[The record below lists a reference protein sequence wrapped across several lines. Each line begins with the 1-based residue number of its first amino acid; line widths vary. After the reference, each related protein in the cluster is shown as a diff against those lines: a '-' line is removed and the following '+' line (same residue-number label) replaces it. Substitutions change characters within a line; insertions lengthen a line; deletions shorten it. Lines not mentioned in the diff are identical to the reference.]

1 MPTTGVAFNETEMRI
16 AMLQIL
22 YTQRKKKCSTGG
34 ASAKMMMDILNT
46 DDMAEME
53 FNLWYLREKGLIEM
67 GERLFMIS
75 MKGVDY
81 LIDSLSK
88 TQILDGGNETEKKM
102 RKANIDQGQNGAGT
116 PNLPATTR

>member
-1 MPTTGVAFNETEMRI
+1 
-16 AMLQIL
+16 
-22 YTQRKKKCSTGG
+22 
-34 ASAKMMMDILNT
+34 
-46 DDMAEME
+46 MAEME

-88 TQILDGGNETEKKM
+88 TQILDGGNETEKKI